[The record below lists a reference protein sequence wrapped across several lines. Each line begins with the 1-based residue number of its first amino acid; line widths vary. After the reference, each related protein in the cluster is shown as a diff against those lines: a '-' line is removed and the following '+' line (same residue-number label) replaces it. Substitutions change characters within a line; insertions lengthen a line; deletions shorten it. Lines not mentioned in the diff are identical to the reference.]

1 MDTAVDLSAFLPDF
15 LAEVQEHLEALT
27 QGLLDLEGR
36 PDDGQ
41 LVKDLFRSAHTIKG
55 TARMIGYTAV
65 AQVAH
70 AAENVLDGLREH
82 RLAVNAEVVDAL
94 LGAVDA
100 MKQLLAREGAQP
112 EAAPAEV
119 LRRLE
124 NVMGAS
130 RLTEEPLPSLSS
142 ISLIRLNNPL
152 STAPDQGGEGG
163 GDVLRP
169 PSGPG
174 EAISAPA
181 PAETKVPNR
190 LFPNVTFGDKDKETD
205 ETIRVSVARLDTLLK
220 QIGDLTAL
228 KTGWESDLLELR
240 ALAQMAEEQRRLT
253 ESVLKIVESL
263 PASAA
268 STRLKAQVQGLRD
281 HQSRLITRLYTAAL
295 KTTDRLEVLST
306 IADRLYDDVMEL
318 RLLPLAT
325 ILGPL
330 SRTIRDLAREEGKQV
345 AVSVTGGE
353 VELDRHILQEISE
366 PLLHLVRNA
375 VSHGIEL
382 PQNRLAQ
389 GKSPL
394 GQISLRSA
402 RQGDRVIIE
411 IADDGRGIDPDLVRQ
426 VAVGRGLISAE
437 QAARLDDQAALELI
451 YTPGFSTSPFITEA
465 SGRGVGMSAV
475 KAAVRRLGGT
485 IHIASRVGAGTTFTL
500 SLPLT
505 LSLSH
510 VLLVSVSGQIVALPA
525 ADVRAIRLPPWATDG
540 GRQTT
545 DDGQVVEV
553 VPMAQVLALPP
564 SDSPHMRRE
573 RGLERRGYPTDYFPT
588 SPSVTKIRKLRA
600 SGGRSAVRV
609 RNGQSQVIFTVD
621 ALLDERRVAIKPVGR
636 VLRGACEFI
645 SGATVLADGA
655 IAFLLDTA
663 ALVSAVKQ
671 QAWAAPRNQGQ
682 FGMEDTG
689 RRARILVVDD
699 MVTTRELER
708 SILTAAGYQVEVAG
722 NGAQALAL
730 LRGGAFDLVVTDIE
744 MPVMDGLALV
754 ATLREHPQWA
764 TLPVVLVT
772 SLNQQAAEQRA
783 REVGAQAA
791 LEKSTFTQDILL
803 DTVARLIHDRGQGH
817 P

>member
-100 MKQLLAREGAQP
+100 MKQLLARQGAQP

-130 RLTEEPLPSLSS
+130 RLTEEPLPALSS
-142 ISLIRLNNPL
+142 
-152 STAPDQGGEGG
+152 PDRGGEGRG
-163 GDVLRP
+163 GALRP
-169 PSGPG
+169 PWGQG

-181 PAETKVPNR
+181 PAEA
-190 LFPNVTFGDKDKETD
+190 D
-205 ETIRVSVARLDTLLK
+205 ETIRVSVARLDTFLK

-228 KTGWESDLLELR
+228 KTGWESDLSALR
-240 ALAQMAEEQRRLT
+240 ALAQMAEEHRRLT
-253 ESVLKIVESL
+253 GSALKIVESL

-268 STRLKAQVQGLRD
+268 STQLKAQLLRLRD
-281 HQSRLITRLYTAAL
+281 HQSRLITHLYAVAL

-306 IADRLYDDVMEL
+306 IADRLHDDVMEL

-345 AVSVTGGE
+345 AVSVTGGQ

-389 GKSPL
+389 GKPPL

-437 QAARLDDQAALELI
+437 QAARLDDRAALELI

-510 VLLVSVSGQIVALPA
+510 VLLVSAGSQIVALPA
-525 ADVRAIRLPPWATDG
+525 ADVRAIRLPPWTTDG

-553 VPMAQVLALPP
+553 VSLAQVLALPP
-564 SDSPHMRRE
+564 SDSPQMQRGKGLGRR
-573 RGLERRGYPTDYFPT
+573 
-588 SPSVTKIRKLRA
+588 RA
-600 SGGRSAVRV
+600 SGGRSAVQV
-609 RNGQSQVIFTVD
+609 RNGQSQAIFTVD

-636 VLRGACEFI
+636 VLRRACEFI

-764 TLPVVLVT
+764 HLPVVLVT

-817 P
+817 S

>member
-1 MDTAVDLSAFLPDF
+1 MESAIDLGAFLPDF
-15 LAEVQEHLEALT
+15 LAEIQEHLEALT

-36 PDDGQ
+36 PDDSQ

-70 AAENVLDGLREH
+70 AAENVLDDLREH
-82 RLAVNAEVVDAL
+82 RLAVNADVVDAL
-94 LGAVDA
+94 LGAVDT
-100 MKQLLAREGAQP
+100 MKQLLGHEGAQP
-112 EAAPAEV
+112 ESAPAEV

-124 NVMGAS
+124 NVKEGERTGQGATTNG
-130 RLTEEPLPSLSS
+130 RRATDD
-142 ISLIRLNNPL
+142 RQR
-152 STAPDQGGEGG
+152 TADNQRQTLDKGAEKGE
-163 GDVLRP
+163 V
-169 PSGPG
+169 
-174 EAISAPA
+174 INAPA
-181 PAETKVPNR
+181 PAEA
-190 LFPNVTFGDKDKETD
+190 D

-220 QIGDLTAL
+220 QIGDLAAL
-228 KTGWESDLLELR
+228 KTEWESGLLELR
-240 ALAQMAEEQRRLT
+240 ALAQMAREQRRLT
-253 ESVLKIVESL
+253 ESTLKIVESL

-268 STRLKAQVQGLRD
+268 GARLKAQVLRLRD
-281 HQSRLITRLYTAAL
+281 QQGQLATRLYTAAI
-295 KTTDRLEVLST
+295 KTTDRLEMLST
-306 IADRLYDDVMEL
+306 IADRLHEDVMEL

-345 AVSVTGGE
+345 TVSVSGGE

-382 PQNRLAQ
+382 PQNRVAQ

-411 IADDGRGIDPDLVRQ
+411 IADDGRGLDPYLVRQ

-437 QAARLDDQAALELI
+437 QAALLDDRAALELI

-475 KAAVRRLGGT
+475 KAAVHRLGGT
-485 IHIASRVGAGTTFTL
+485 IHITSRVGVGTTFTL

-505 LSLSH
+505 LSLIH
-510 VLLVSVSGQIVALPA
+510 VLLVSVGGQIMALPA
-525 ADVRAIRLPPWATDG
+525 ADVRAIRLPPW
-540 GRQTT
+540 TT
-545 DDGQVVEV
+545 DDGRRMAYPDLECSEWAGVDDSQAVEV
-553 VPMAQVLALPP
+553 VSLAQVLALPP
-564 SDSPHMRRE
+564 SDPPRV
-573 RGLERRGYPTDYFPT
+573 G
-588 SPSVTKIRKLRA
+588 RKGA
-600 SGGRSAVRV
+600 SGGRSAVLV
-609 RNGQSQVIFTVD
+609 RNGQSQAIFTVD
-621 ALLDERRVAIKPVGR
+621 ALVDERRVTIKPVGR
-636 VLRGACEFI
+636 LLRKACEFI

-655 IAFLLDTA
+655 IAFLLDAA
-663 ALVSAVKQ
+663 ALVNAVKQ
-671 QAWAAPRNQGQ
+671 QAWARPHSQSQ
-682 FGMEDTG
+682 FGMERAG

-708 SILTAAGYQVEVAG
+708 SILTTAGYQVEVAG

-730 LRGGAFDLVVTDIE
+730 LRGGTFDLVVTDLE

-754 ATLREHPQWA
+754 ATMREHPQWA
-764 TLPVVLVT
+764 HLPVVLVT

-791 LEKSTFTQDILL
+791 IEKSTFTQEALL
-803 DTVARLIHDRGQGH
+803 DTVARLIHG
-817 P
+817 

>member
-15 LAEVQEHLEALT
+15 LVEVQEHLEALT

-36 PDDGQ
+36 PDDSQ

-55 TARMIGYTAV
+55 TARMIAV

-70 AAENVLDGLREH
+70 AAENVLDDLREH

-112 EAAPAEV
+112 ETAPAEV

-130 RLTEEPLPSLSS
+130 HPTGELLPALSS
-142 ISLIRLNNPL
+142 S
-152 STAPDQGGEGG
+152 DQGGEGRG
-163 GDVLRP
+163 GILRP
-169 PSGPG
+169 PSGQG

-181 PAETKVPNR
+181 PVEA
-190 LFPNVTFGDKDKETD
+190 D

-228 KTGWESDLLELR
+228 KTEWESDLLELR
-240 ALAQMAEEQRRLT
+240 TLAQMVEEHRRLT

-268 STRLKAQVQGLRD
+268 STQLKAQGLRLRD

-295 KTTDRLEVLST
+295 RTTDRLEVLST
-306 IADRLYDDVMEL
+306 IADRLHDDVMEL

-411 IADDGRGIDPDLVRQ
+411 IADDGRGIDPALVRQ

-437 QAARLDDQAALELI
+437 QAARLDDRTALELI

-510 VLLVSVSGQIVALPA
+510 VLLVSAGGQIVALPA

-540 GRQTT
+540 GRQAT

-553 VPMAQVLALPP
+553 VSLAQVLALPS

-573 RGLERRGYPTDYFPT
+573 RGLGRR
-588 SPSVTKIRKLRA
+588 RA

-609 RNGQSQVIFTVD
+609 RNGQSQAIFTVD

-636 VLRGACEFI
+636 
-645 SGATVLADGA
+645 
-655 IAFLLDTA
+655 
-663 ALVSAVKQ
+663 
-671 QAWAAPRNQGQ
+671 
-682 FGMEDTG
+682 
-689 RRARILVVDD
+689 
-699 MVTTRELER
+699 
-708 SILTAAGYQVEVAG
+708 
-722 NGAQALAL
+722 
-730 LRGGAFDLVVTDIE
+730 
-744 MPVMDGLALV
+744 
-754 ATLREHPQWA
+754 
-764 TLPVVLVT
+764 
-772 SLNQQAAEQRA
+772 
-783 REVGAQAA
+783 
-791 LEKSTFTQDILL
+791 
-803 DTVARLIHDRGQGH
+803 
-817 P
+817 

>member
-1 MDTAVDLSAFLPDF
+1 MDTTVDLSAFLPDF

-112 EAAPAEV
+112 ETAPAEV

-130 RLTEEPLPSLSS
+130 HPTGELLPALSS
-142 ISLIRLNNPL
+142 
-152 STAPDQGGEGG
+152 PDQGGEGRG
-163 GDVLRP
+163 GVLRP
-169 PSGPG
+169 PSGQG

-181 PAETKVPNR
+181 PAEA
-190 LFPNVTFGDKDKETD
+190 D

-228 KTGWESDLLELR
+228 KTGWENDLLELR
-240 ALAQMAEEQRRLT
+240 ALAQMAEAQRRLT
-253 ESVLKIVESL
+253 ESVLKSMESL

-268 STRLKAQVQGLRD
+268 STQLKAQGLRLRD

-306 IADRLYDDVMEL
+306 IADRLHDDVLEL

-437 QAARLDDQAALELI
+437 QAAQLDDRAALELI

-475 KAAVRRLGGT
+475 KAAVRKLGGS

-510 VLLVSVSGQIVALPA
+510 VLLVSAGGQIVALPA

-540 GRQTT
+540 GRQAT

-553 VPMAQVLALPP
+553 VSLAQVLTLPS

-573 RGLERRGYPTDYFPT
+573 RGLGRR
-588 SPSVTKIRKLRA
+588 RA

-609 RNGQSQVIFTVD
+609 RNGQSQAIFTVD

-689 RRARILVVDD
+689 RWARILVVDD

-730 LRGGAFDLVVTDIE
+730 LRGGTFDLVVTDIE

-764 TLPVVLVT
+764 HLPVVLVT

>member
-124 NVMGAS
+124 NVMGTS
-130 RLTEEPLPSLSS
+130 RPTGELLP
-142 ISLIRLNNPL
+142 
-152 STAPDQGGEGG
+152 APSPPDRGGEGG

-169 PSGPG
+169 PLGPG

-181 PAETKVPNR
+181 PAEA
-190 LFPNVTFGDKDKETD
+190 D

-240 ALAQMAEEQRRLT
+240 ALAQMAGEQRRLT
-253 ESVLKIVESL
+253 ESALKIVESL

-268 STRLKAQVQGLRD
+268 STQLKAQALRLRD
-281 HQSRLITRLYTAAL
+281 HQSRLITRLHTAAL

-306 IADRLYDDVMEL
+306 IADRLHDDVMEL

-382 PQNRLAQ
+382 PQNRVAQ

-411 IADDGRGIDPDLVRQ
+411 IADDGRGMDPDLVRQ

-437 QAARLDDQAALELI
+437 QAARLDDRAALELI

-510 VLLVSVSGQIVALPA
+510 VLLVSAGGQIVALPA
-525 ADVRAIRLPPWATDG
+525 ADVRAIRLPPWTTDG

-553 VPMAQVLALPP
+553 VSLAQVLALPP
-564 SDSPHMRRE
+564 SDPPHMRRE
-573 RGLERRGYPTDYFPT
+573 RGLGRR
-588 SPSVTKIRKLRA
+588 RA

-609 RNGQSQVIFTVD
+609 RNGQSQAIFTVD

-671 QAWAAPRNQGQ
+671 QAWTPPRNQGQ

-754 ATLREHPQWA
+754 VTLREHPQWA
-764 TLPVVLVT
+764 HLPVVLVT

>member
-15 LAEVQEHLEALT
+15 LVEVQEHLEALT

-36 PDDGQ
+36 PDDSQ

-55 TARMIGYTAV
+55 TARMIGCTAV

-70 AAENVLDGLREH
+70 AAENVLDDLREH

-112 EAAPAEV
+112 ETAPAEV

-130 RLTEEPLPSLSS
+130 HPTGELLPALSS
-142 ISLIRLNNPL
+142 S
-152 STAPDQGGEGG
+152 DQGGEGRG
-163 GDVLRP
+163 GILRP
-169 PSGPG
+169 PSGQG

-181 PAETKVPNR
+181 PVEA
-190 LFPNVTFGDKDKETD
+190 D

-228 KTGWESDLLELR
+228 KTEWESDLLELR
-240 ALAQMAEEQRRLT
+240 TLAQMVEEHRRLT

-268 STRLKAQVQGLRD
+268 STQLKAQGLRLRD

-295 KTTDRLEVLST
+295 RTTDRLEVLST
-306 IADRLYDDVMEL
+306 IADRLHDDVMEL

-353 VELDRHILQEISE
+353 VELDRHILQEIRE

-411 IADDGRGIDPDLVRQ
+411 IADDGRGIDPALVRQ

-437 QAARLDDQAALELI
+437 QAARLDDRTALELI

-510 VLLVSVSGQIVALPA
+510 VLLVSAGGQIVALPA

-540 GRQTT
+540 GRQAT

-553 VPMAQVLALPP
+553 VSLAQVLALPS

-573 RGLERRGYPTDYFPT
+573 RGLGRR
-588 SPSVTKIRKLRA
+588 RA

-609 RNGQSQVIFTVD
+609 RNGQSQAIFTVD

-764 TLPVVLVT
+764 HLPVVLVT

-791 LEKSTFTQDILL
+791 LEKSTFAQDILL

>member
-15 LAEVQEHLEALT
+15 LVEVQEHLEALT

-36 PDDGQ
+36 PDDSQ

-55 TARMIGYTAV
+55 TARMIGCTAV

-70 AAENVLDGLREH
+70 AAENVLDDLREH

-112 EAAPAEV
+112 ETAPAEV

-130 RLTEEPLPSLSS
+130 HPTGELLPALSS
-142 ISLIRLNNPL
+142 S
-152 STAPDQGGEGG
+152 DQGGEGRG
-163 GDVLRP
+163 GILRP
-169 PSGPG
+169 PSGQG

-181 PAETKVPNR
+181 PVEA
-190 LFPNVTFGDKDKETD
+190 D

-228 KTGWESDLLELR
+228 KTEWESDLLELR
-240 ALAQMAEEQRRLT
+240 TLAQMVEEHRRLT

-268 STRLKAQVQGLRD
+268 STQLKAQGLRLRD

-295 KTTDRLEVLST
+295 RTTDRLEVLST
-306 IADRLYDDVMEL
+306 IADRLHDDVMEL

-411 IADDGRGIDPDLVRQ
+411 IADDGRGIDPALVRQ

-437 QAARLDDQAALELI
+437 QAARLDDRTALELI

-510 VLLVSVSGQIVALPA
+510 VLLVSAGGQIVALPA

-540 GRQTT
+540 GRQAT

-553 VPMAQVLALPP
+553 VSLAQVLALPS

-573 RGLERRGYPTDYFPT
+573 RGLGRR
-588 SPSVTKIRKLRA
+588 RA

-609 RNGQSQVIFTVD
+609 RNGQSQAIFTVD

-764 TLPVVLVT
+764 HLPVVLVT

-791 LEKSTFTQDILL
+791 LEKSTFAQDILL

>member
-15 LAEVQEHLEALT
+15 LVEVQEHLEALT

-36 PDDGQ
+36 PDDSQ

-55 TARMIGYTAV
+55 TARMIGCTAV

-70 AAENVLDGLREH
+70 AAENVLDDLREH

-112 EAAPAEV
+112 ETAPAEV

-130 RLTEEPLPSLSS
+130 HPTGELLPALSS
-142 ISLIRLNNPL
+142 S
-152 STAPDQGGEGG
+152 DQGGEGRG
-163 GDVLRP
+163 GILRP
-169 PSGPG
+169 PSGQG

-181 PAETKVPNR
+181 PVEA
-190 LFPNVTFGDKDKETD
+190 D

-228 KTGWESDLLELR
+228 KTEWESDLLELR
-240 ALAQMAEEQRRLT
+240 TLAQMVEEHRRLT

-268 STRLKAQVQGLRD
+268 STQLKAQGLRLRD

-295 KTTDRLEVLST
+295 RTTDRLEVLST
-306 IADRLYDDVMEL
+306 IADRLHDDVMEL

-411 IADDGRGIDPDLVRQ
+411 IADDGRGIDPALVRQ

-437 QAARLDDQAALELI
+437 QAARLDDRTALELI

-510 VLLVSVSGQIVALPA
+510 VLLVSAGGQIVALPA

-540 GRQTT
+540 GRQAT

-553 VPMAQVLALPP
+553 VSLAQVLALPS

-573 RGLERRGYPTDYFPT
+573 RGLGRR
-588 SPSVTKIRKLRA
+588 RA

-609 RNGQSQVIFTVD
+609 RNGQSQAIFTVD

-754 ATLREHPQWA
+754 A
-764 TLPVVLVT
+764 
-772 SLNQQAAEQRA
+772 
-783 REVGAQAA
+783 
-791 LEKSTFTQDILL
+791 
-803 DTVARLIHDRGQGH
+803 
-817 P
+817 